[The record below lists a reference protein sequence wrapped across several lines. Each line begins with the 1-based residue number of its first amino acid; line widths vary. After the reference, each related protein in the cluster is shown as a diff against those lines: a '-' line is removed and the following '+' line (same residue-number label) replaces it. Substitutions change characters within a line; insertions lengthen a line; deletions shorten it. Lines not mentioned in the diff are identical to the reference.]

1 MRVGELARR
10 TGTTVRALRYYEAA
24 GLVVPRRAGNGYRE
38 YEPIAV
44 RLVQQIR
51 ELTAL
56 GLSVEETRPF
66 VESLADG
73 RDAAVCGAAV
83 ATYRSA
89 INGLQERIGRLTAQR
104 DGLHERLDVA
114 AGRVVPPAPG
124 RPGADPRELAGVR
137 MPALDFYATDGRPVD
152 LGALGPGRSV
162 VFVYPLT
169 GRPGVDLPG
178 SLLEI
183 PGARG
188 STEQASWFRDHHAEL
203 LAAGAARVYGLSAQS
218 GGYQRELVHR
228 LTLPYPLLPDPRMT
242 LAAALGL
249 PTFGAGEMVLYRR
262 LTLII
267 CDDVIEHVF
276 HPIAAP
282 SMHALEVLRW
292 LAHHRRAA

>member
-24 GLVVPRRAGNGYRE
+24 GLVVPRRLGNGYRE
-38 YEPIAV
+38 YPPIAV

-73 RDAAVCGAAV
+73 RDADVCAAAV

-89 INGLQERIGRLTAQR
+89 IDGLQERIGRLTAQR
-104 DGLHERLDVA
+104 DGLHERLDAV
-114 AGRVVPPAPG
+114 AGRVRPPAPARG
-124 RPGADPRELAGVR
+124 SADPAELVGSRV
-137 MPALDFYATDGRPVD
+137 PGLSFYATDGRPVD

-169 GRPGVDLPG
+169 GRPGVDLPD

-203 LAAGAARVYGLSAQS
+203 LAAGAARVFGLSAQS
-218 GGYQRELVHR
+218 TGYQRELVHR
-228 LTLPYPLLPDPRMT
+228 LRLPYPLLPDPRMT
-242 LAAALGL
+242 LATGLGL
-249 PTFGAGEMVLYRR
+249 PTFRAGDMVLYRR
-262 LTLII
+262 LTLVIR
-267 CDDVIEHVF
+267 DDVIEHVF

-282 SMHALEVLRW
+282 AMHALEVLQW
-292 LAHHRRAA
+292 LSKRRRD

>member
-24 GLVVPRRAGNGYRE
+24 GLVVPRRLGNGYRE
-38 YEPIAV
+38 YPPIAI

-73 RDAAVCGAAV
+73 RDADVCAAAV

-89 INGLQERIGRLTAQR
+89 IDGLQERIGRLTAQR
-104 DGLHERLDVA
+104 DGLHERLDAA
-114 AGRVVPPAPG
+114 AGRVRPPAPARG
-124 RPGADPRELAGVR
+124 SADPAGLAGGRV
-137 MPALDFYATDGRPVD
+137 PSLSFYATDGRPVD
-152 LGALGPGRSV
+152 LAALGPGRSI

-169 GRPGVDLPG
+169 GRPGVDLPD

-203 LAAGAARVYGLSAQS
+203 LAAGAARVFGLSAQS
-218 GGYQRELVHR
+218 TGYQRELVHR
-228 LTLPYPLLPDPRMT
+228 LRLPYPLLPDPRMT
-242 LAAALGL
+242 LATALGL
-249 PTFGAGEMVLYRR
+249 PTFGAGDMVLYRR
-262 LTLII
+262 LTLVIR
-267 CDDVIEHVF
+267 DDVIEHVF

-282 SMHALEVLRW
+282 AMHALEVLQW
-292 LAHHRRAA
+292 LSKRRRD

>member
-24 GLVVPRRAGNGYRE
+24 GLVVPRRQSNGYRE
-38 YEPIAV
+38 YAPIAV
-44 RLVQQIR
+44 DLVRQIR

-73 RDAAVCGAAV
+73 READVCGAAV

-89 INGLQERIGRLTAQR
+89 ISGLQERIGRLTAQR
-104 DGLHERLDVA
+104 DSLHERLEA
-114 AGRVVPPAPG
+114 AVERLPG
-124 RPGADPRELAGVR
+124 RIRRASADPRELVGVAV
-137 MPALDFYATDGRPVD
+137 PSLEFYATDGRLID

-169 GRPGVDLPG
+169 GRPGVDLPD
-178 SLLEI
+178 SALNI

-188 STEQASWFRDHHAEL
+188 STEEASWFRDHHAEL
-203 LAAGAARVYGLSAQS
+203 LSAGAARVFGLSAQS
-218 GGYQRELVHR
+218 TGYQRELVHR
-228 LTLPYPLLPDPRMT
+228 LRLPYPLLPDPRMA
-242 LAAALGL
+242 LAAALGV
-249 PTFGAGEMVLYRR
+249 PTFGAGDMVLYRR

-267 CDDVIEHVF
+267 RDGVIEHVF
-276 HPIAAP
+276 HPIPAP
-282 SMHALEVLRW
+282 AMHALDVMQW
-292 LAHHRRAA
+292 LARRPARP

>member
-24 GLVVPRRAGNGYRE
+24 GLVVPRRLGNGYRE
-38 YEPIAV
+38 YPPIAI

-73 RDAAVCGAAV
+73 RDADVCAAAV

-89 INGLQERIGRLTAQR
+89 IDGLQERIGRLTAQR
-104 DGLHERLDVA
+104 DGLHERLDAA
-114 AGRVVPPAPG
+114 AGRVRPPAPARG
-124 RPGADPRELAGVR
+124 SADPAGLAGVR
-137 MPALDFYATDGRPVD
+137 VPSLSFYATDGRPVD
-152 LGALGPGRSV
+152 LAALGPGRSI

-169 GRPGVDLPG
+169 GRPGVDLPD

-203 LAAGAARVYGLSAQS
+203 LAAGAARVFGLSAQS
-218 GGYQRELVHR
+218 TGYQRELVHR
-228 LTLPYPLLPDPRMT
+228 LRLPYPLLPDPRMT
-242 LAAALGL
+242 LATALGL
-249 PTFGAGEMVLYRR
+249 PTFGAGDMVLYRR
-262 LTLII
+262 LTLVIR
-267 CDDVIEHVF
+267 DDVIEHVF

-282 SMHALEVLRW
+282 AMHALEVLQW
-292 LAHHRRAA
+292 LSKRRRD